1 MGEVGRR
8 LFAVTVQTRLP
19 LATIGSL
26 LFFNVFIYFERERA
40 GEEQREGERE
50 RERERENPKQ
60 APSCQ
65 RRAPCRPGTH
75 ELGDRD
81 LSQNQEL
88 DASPT
93 ESPRRP
99 LAPFP

>member
-50 RERERENPKQ
+50 RERERERT
-60 APSCQ
+60 PS
-65 RRAPCRPGTH
+65 RLRAVSAEPPAGL
-75 ELGDRD
+75 E
-81 LSQNQEL
+81 
-88 DASPT
+88 PT
-93 ESPRRP
+93 NWEIVT
-99 LAPFP
+99 